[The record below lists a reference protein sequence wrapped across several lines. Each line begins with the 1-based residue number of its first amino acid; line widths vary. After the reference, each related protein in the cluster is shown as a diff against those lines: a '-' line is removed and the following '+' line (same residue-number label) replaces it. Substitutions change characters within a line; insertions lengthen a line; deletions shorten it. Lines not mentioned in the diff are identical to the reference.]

1 MSENAERLDRVFKA
15 LGALEAGLHAL
26 ERAKVDRADAG
37 AMAAQVEAL
46 KHEKADRIDLLHLKA
61 ALVENL
67 HTEVSDL
74 SSRLGSRMDGLN
86 SQILTI
92 AARLDKIGDVF
103 DARGVELAR
112 MREVIEDLA
121 RAINEA
127 NEAAAKEK
135 ATRWKIWR
143 ARIWS
148 TMNFSFRL
156 FTGLALMVIL
166 MKDGVHN
173 AADLLDAARF
183 ALGAP

>member
-15 LGALEAGLHAL
+15 LGALEAGLHAI

-37 AMAAQVEAL
+37 AIAAQVEAL
-46 KHEKADRIDLLHLKA
+46 HRDKADRVDMLHLESR
-61 ALVENL
+61 LVQNL
-67 HTEVSDL
+67 REEVADL
-74 SSRLGSRMDGLN
+74 SDRMGTRMDGLN
-86 SQILTI
+86 SQILDI
-92 AARLDKIGDVF
+92 RARLDKIGTVF
-103 DARGVELAR
+103 DSRGIELAK
-112 MREVIEDLA
+112 MREGIEDLA
-121 RAINEA
+121 RAMHEA
-127 NEAAAKEK
+127 NEAAAREK

-143 ARIWS
+143 VRIWS

-156 FTGLALMVIL
+156 FTGLALIVIL